1 MNISNYL
8 DEHGNKSLLR
18 VLTCGSVDDGKSTL
32 IGRLLYDS
40 KLIFEDQ
47 LSVLKKDSEK
57 NGTTGA
63 GEIDYALLLDGLKA
77 EREQGITIDV
87 AYRYFTTPGRK
98 FIIADCPGHEQY
110 TRNMA
115 TGAST
120 ADVAIILIDA
130 RHGVLTQTRRHAYIV
145 SLLGIRHLVVAVN
158 KMDIFDYDESVFKF
172 IRDEFREFAKGLQ
185 IPDVQYV
192 PVSALKG
199 ENVVSRSSVIPW
211 YTGSS
216 LLEILETVDVSH
228 DRNRTDFRYPVQYVI
243 RPDLNFRGFAGQ
255 VVSGT
260 IRPGDEVTVLPS
272 LKTSRVKRIVTA
284 DGDLDEAF
292 SPLSPV
298 LELEDEIDISSGDMI
313 VKSGH
318 LPRVTDRLSAIV
330 IWMTDSPLKPGGRYV
345 VRHAGRNVKA
355 LVTGIQH
362 GIDVNTLGRNSASS
376 LELNAVG
383 RVSLETT
390 SPLYVD
396 DYQTNRATGVFILI
410 DPLSNTTVGAGMIV
424 RDAGDEL
431 PGDADVFKAAGKAGE
446 KEPALEPG
454 LVSHGERLQRQ
465 GHFGKAIL
473 IAGEEYGQVRKL
485 ARHLERSLFSLNCR
499 SYYLGFAEEDVL
511 GREEERTASLVPLA
525 YALAGA
531 GMLSVAA
538 LPSFP
543 AGDTAYWP
551 PATRETAPQV
561 VWIGKKGTAPRGTH
575 VSLSPEGDM
584 DARIETLVDLLL
596 EADVLRKFI

>member
-1 MNISNYL
+1 MDIGNYL

-40 KLIFEDQ
+40 KLIFDDQ
-47 LSVLKKDSEK
+47 LSALRKDSEK
-57 NGTTGA
+57 SGTTGA
-63 GEIDYALLLDGLKA
+63 GEMDYALLLDGLKA

-120 ADVAIILIDA
+120 ADLAIILVDA
-130 RHGVLTQTRRHAYIV
+130 RHGILTQTKRHAYIV

-158 KMDIFDYDESVFKF
+158 KMDLFDYDESVFQS
-172 IRDEFREFAKGLQ
+172 IRSEFREFSKGLR
-185 IPDVQYV
+185 IPDVRYV

-199 ENVVSRSSVIPW
+199 ENVVERSAVIPW
-211 YTGSS
+211 YSGPS
-216 LLEILETVDVSH
+216 LLEILETVDLSQ
-228 DRNRTDFRYPVQYVI
+228 DRNWTDFRYPVQYVI

-292 SPLSPV
+292 PPLSPV
-298 LELEDEIDISSGDMI
+298 LELEDEIDVSSGDMI

-318 LPRVTDRLSAIV
+318 LPRVTDRLSALV
-330 IWMTDSPLKPGGRYV
+330 IWMTETPLKPGSHYV

-355 LVTGIQH
+355 RVTGIEH
-362 GIDVNTLGRNSASS
+362 GIDVNTLERTAASS
-376 LELNAVG
+376 LELNGVG
-383 RVSLETT
+383 RVSLETN

-410 DPLSNTTVGAGMIV
+410 DPLTNATAGAGMIV
-424 RDAGDEL
+424 RTAAEEQPEDGASEGVRLEAGI
-431 PGDADVFKAAGKAGE
+431 
-446 KEPALEPG
+446 
-454 LVSHGERLQRQ
+454 VSHGERLQRQ

-473 IAGEEYGQVRKL
+473 ISGEEYAHVRTL
-485 ARHLERSLFSLNCR
+485 ARNLEHALFALNCR
-499 SYYLGFAEEDVL
+499 SYYLGYAPEDISSET
-511 GREEERTASLVPLA
+511 GEQTASLASLA

-538 LPSFP
+538 LPGSP
-543 AGDTAYWP
+543 DRLAVYWP
-551 PATRETAPQV
+551 PATHETSPLQV
-561 VWIGKKGTAPRGTH
+561 WVGRKGTAPAGTH
-575 VSLSPEGDM
+575 VSLSPEGGTESRV
-584 DARIETLVDLLL
+584 AALVDLLL
-596 EADVLRKFI
+596 EADVLRKFL